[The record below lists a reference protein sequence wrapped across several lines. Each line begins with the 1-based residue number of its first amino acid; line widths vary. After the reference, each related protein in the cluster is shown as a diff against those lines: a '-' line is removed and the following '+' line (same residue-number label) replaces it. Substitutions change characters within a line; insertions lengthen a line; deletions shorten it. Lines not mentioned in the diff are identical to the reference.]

1 MLFLKLNA
9 YIQTLYAMGEIPWL
23 TYSDIPADV
32 IYNMD
37 ELGNDTTKHQNKIIQ
52 RNEYRQ

>member
-1 MLFLKLNA
+1 
-9 YIQTLYAMGEIPWL
+9 MGEIPWL